1 MKDIMDTLFCV
12 SCGTCNPEYKVI
24 KGMKVCK
31 GCRNFSAL
39 GAVLSVY
46 EMIDIFNDL
55 QVQKVL
61 PEGFF
66 YNTFSDRLK
75 QSCDN
80 EEIDFDDDL
89 LSVEQAIAREDA
101 MRDMLY
107 IDDIYDSDEE
117 Y

>member
-1 MKDIMDTLFCV
+1 MDTLFCV
-12 SCGTCNPEYKVI
+12 SCGTCNPEYKII

-55 QVQKVL
+55 QVQRVL
-61 PEGFF
+61 PENF
-66 YNTFSDRLK
+66 FSDRLK
-75 QSCDN
+75 QSFDN

-89 LSVEQAIAREDA
+89 LSIEQAISREDA

>member
-12 SCGTCNPEYKVI
+12 SCGTCNPEYKII

-55 QVQKVL
+55 QVQRVL
-61 PEGFF
+61 PENF
-66 YNTFSDRLK
+66 FSDRLK
-75 QSCDN
+75 QSFDN

-89 LSVEQAIAREDA
+89 LSIEQAISREDA

>member
-1 MKDIMDTLFCV
+1 MDTLFCV

>member
-12 SCGTCNPEYKVI
+12 SCGTCNPEYKII

-55 QVQKVL
+55 QVQRIL
-61 PEGFF
+61 PENF
-66 YNTFSDRLK
+66 FSDRLK

-117 Y
+117 R

>member
-12 SCGTCNPEYKVI
+12 SCGTCNPEYKII

-55 QVQKVL
+55 QVQRVL
-61 PEGFF
+61 PENF
-66 YNTFSDRLK
+66 FSDRLK

-89 LSVEQAIAREDA
+89 LSVEQAIALEDA
-101 MRDMLY
+101 MRDMY
-107 IDDIYDSDEE
+107 DIDEE
-117 Y
+117 R